1 MRVLLDTHALVWA
14 LAEPDRLSSRARAAL
29 ADPATVA
36 FVSLVSAWEL
46 AILQG
51 LERVR
56 LQVPLA
62 ALFTEGLAALGI
74 QLLPIR
80 LAHIAGVA
88 ALPQHHRDPFDRLLA
103 AQALIEGVPLA
114 SADPIFDAYGVN
126 RIWN

>member
-88 ALPQHHRDPFDRLLA
+88 ALPQHHRDPFDRLLVA
-103 AQALIEGVPLA
+103 TALAERLTVVTADDVFNRYGVPVL
-114 SADPIFDAYGVN
+114 
-126 RIWN
+126 W

>member
-46 AILQG
+46 AILEG

-88 ALPQHHRDPFDRLLA
+88 ALPQHHRDPFDRLLVA
-103 AQALIEGVPLA
+103 TALAERLTVVTADDVFNRYGVPVL
-114 SADPIFDAYGVN
+114 
-126 RIWN
+126 W